1 MPSEDPLSKRIK
13 RHVIGRRHN
22 FFVATSPGFEPVCL
36 QELLKLKPAAG
47 EACIAPGGV
56 EFEGRLDDCYLAN
69 LNLRSANRI
78 LMRIQTFKS
87 SNFRK
92 LEKKVG
98 DIPWELYLHAG
109 RVPKVHVSTKHCRLR
124 HSDAIA
130 ERFRTTIAA
139 QLSRLESTTTR
150 KAGGLDFTAIGA
162 KRQGREVPQ
171 SLKTTRCEPGAKHPV
186 WKTQS
191 GKKIT
196 KIASTQQNIFVRG
209 LDDRFTVS
217 IDSSGDL
224 LYKRG
229 LKKHAGKAPL
239 RETLAAAALLLAG
252 YDGRDPL
259 LDPMCGSG
267 TFSLEGALMAKCIPA
282 GWFRDFA
289 FMGWPSF
296 RPKTWNYMKRQA
308 ESQFVNPD
316 RPMIFASDTDSGA
329 CQKLERCVQKYG
341 MSDAVQVNSRD
352 FFDLDL
358 RKLTDRVGVICINP
372 PYGRRLGG
380 RNESEKFFQAIC
392 NKLKQKYRGWNLV
405 LFAPSRKL
413 AGTIPFQTKSYP
425 ILHGGLK
432 LALLIGKIQ

>member
-36 QELLKLKPAAG
+36 QELLKLKPVAG
-47 EACIAPGGV
+47 EACVASGGV

-78 LMRIQTFKS
+78 LMRIHTFKS

-92 LEKKVG
+92 LEKKIG

-109 RVPKVHVSTKHCRLR
+109 RLPKVHVSTKHCRLR
-124 HSDAIA
+124 HSGAVA

-139 QLSRLESTTTR
+139 QLSRFES
-150 KAGGLDFTAIGA
+150 
-162 KRQGREVPQ
+162 V
-171 SLKTTRCEPGAKHPV
+171 
-186 WKTQS
+186 
-191 GKKIT
+191 KKIT
-196 KIASTQQNIFVRG
+196 KITSTEQNIYVRG
-209 LDDRFTVS
+209 IDDRFTVS

-267 TFSLEGALMAKCIPA
+267 TFSLEGALMAKRIPA

-296 RPKTWNYMKRQA
+296 RPKRWDYMRRQA
-308 ESQFVNPD
+308 ESQLVEPD
-316 RPMIFASDTDSGA
+316 RPLIFASDIDPGA
-329 CQKLERCVQKYG
+329 CQKLERCVQKYSI
-341 MSDAVQVNSRD
+341 SDAVQVNSGD

-358 RKLTDRVGVICINP
+358 RKLSERAGVICINP

-380 RNESEKFFQAIC
+380 RSESEKFFKAIC
-392 NKLKQKYRGWNLV
+392 NRLKQKYRGWNLV

>member
-47 EACIAPGGV
+47 GACVAPGGV

-78 LMRIQTFKS
+78 LMRIHTFKS

-92 LEKKVG
+92 LEKNLG

-109 RVPKVHVSTKHCRLR
+109 SVPKVHVSTKHCRLR
-124 HSDAIA
+124 HSGAIA
-130 ERFRTTIAA
+130 ERFQTTIAA
-139 QLSRLESTTTR
+139 HLSRLESTTTR
-150 KAGGLDFTAIGA
+150 IAGGSDFTAIGG

-171 SLKTTRCEPGAKHPV
+171 SLKNNAVEPGAKHPV

-196 KIASTQQNIFVRG
+196 KIATAEQNIYVRG
-209 LDDRFTVS
+209 IDDRFTVS

-267 TFSLEGALMAKCIPA
+267 TFSLEGALMAKHIPA

-296 RPKTWNYMKRQA
+296 RPKRWDYMRRQA
-308 ESQFVNPD
+308 ESKFVSPD
-316 RPMIFASDTDSGA
+316 RPMIFASDTDPGA
-329 CQKLERCVQKYG
+329 CQKLQRCVQRY
-341 MSDAVQVNSRD
+341 SIYDAVRVNSGD
-352 FFDLDL
+352 FFGLDH
-358 RKLTDRVGVICINP
+358 RKLSDRVGVICINP

-380 RNESEKFFQAIC
+380 RSESEKFFQAIC
-392 NKLKQKYRGWNLV
+392 NRLKQKYRGWNLV

>member
-1 MPSEDPLSKRIK
+1 MSSEDPLSKRIK

-47 EACIAPGGV
+47 EACVAPGGV

-78 LMRIQTFKS
+78 LMRIHTFKS

-92 LEKKVG
+92 LEKKLG

-109 RVPKVHVSTKHCRLR
+109 RVPKVHVATKHCRLR
-124 HSDAIA
+124 HSGAVA

-139 QLSRLESTTTR
+139 QLSRFEPR
-150 KAGGLDFTAIGA
+150 K
-162 KRQGREVPQ
+162 
-171 SLKTTRCEPGAKHPV
+171 KT
-186 WKTQS
+186 S
-191 GKKIT
+191 
-196 KIASTQQNIFVRG
+196 KIASAEQNIYVRG
-209 LDDRFTVS
+209 IDDRFTVS

-239 RETLAAAALLLAG
+239 RETLAATALLLAG
-252 YDGRDPL
+252 YDGRGPL

-267 TFSLEGALMAKCIPA
+267 TFSLESALMAKHIPA
-282 GWFRDFA
+282 GWFRNFA

-296 RPKTWNYMKRQA
+296 RPKRWDYMRRQA
-308 ESQFVNPD
+308 ESKFVKPD
-316 RPMIFASDTDSGA
+316 RPMIFASDTDLGA
-329 CQKLERCVQKYG
+329 CQKLEKCVQKYS
-341 MSDAVQVNSRD
+341 MSDAVHVNSGD
-352 FFDLDL
+352 FFDFDL
-358 RKLTDRVGVICINP
+358 RTIGDRVGVICINP

-380 RNESEKFFQAIC
+380 RSESEKFFQAIC
-392 NKLKQKYRGWNLV
+392 NRLKQKYRGWDLV

-413 AGTIPFQTKSYP
+413 AGTIPFETKSYP

>member
-13 RHVIGRRHN
+13 RHVIGRIHN
-22 FFVATSPGFEPVCL
+22 FFAATSPGFEPVCL
-36 QELLKLKPAAG
+36 QELLKLKPVTGKARV
-47 EACIAPGGV
+47 IPGGV

-78 LMRIQTFKS
+78 LMRIHTFKS

-92 LEKKVG
+92 LEKKLF

-109 RVPKVHVSTKHCRLR
+109 RLPKVHVTTKHCRLR
-124 HSDAIA
+124 HSGALA
-130 ERFRTTIAA
+130 ERFQKAIAG
-139 QLSRLESTTTR
+139 QLSRLEP
-150 KAGGLDFTAIGA
+150 D
-162 KRQGREVPQ
+162 E
-171 SLKTTRCEPGAKHPV
+171 
-186 WKTQS
+186 
-191 GKKIT
+191 KIT
-196 KIASTQQNIFVRG
+196 KIAPAEQNIYVRG
-209 LDDRFTVS
+209 IDDRFTVS

-229 LKKHAGKAPL
+229 LKKHAAKAPL
-239 RETLAAAALLLAG
+239 RETLAAAALLMAG

-267 TFSLEGALMAKCIPA
+267 TFSLEGALMAKRIPA

-296 RPKTWNYMKRQA
+296 RPKRWNYIRRQT
-308 ESQFVNPD
+308 ESQFVKPD
-316 RPMIFASDTDSGA
+316 RPMIFASDTDAGA
-329 CQKLERCVQKYG
+329 CQKLESCVQKYG
-341 MSDAVQVNSRD
+341 MSDAVQVNYSD

-358 RKLTDRVGVICINP
+358 RELADRVGVICINP

-380 RNESEKFFQAIC
+380 RHESEKFFHTIC
-392 NKLKQKYRGWNLV
+392 DKLKRQYRGWKLV
-405 LFAPSRKL
+405 LLAPTRKL
-413 AGTIPFQTKSYP
+413 ARKVPFQTESYP

-432 LALLIGKIQ
+432 LTLLIGKIH

>member
-1 MPSEDPLSKRIK
+1 MPPEDPLSKRIK

-36 QELLKLKPAAG
+36 QELLKLEPAAG
-47 EACIAPGGV
+47 EACVIPGGV

-78 LMRIQTFKS
+78 LMRIHTFKS

-92 LEKKVG
+92 LEKKLL

-109 RVPKVHVSTKHCRLR
+109 RLPKVHVTTKHCRLR
-124 HSDAIA
+124 HSGGIA
-130 ERFRTTIAA
+130 ERFRTTIAG
-139 QLSRLESTTTR
+139 QLSRLEF
-150 KAGGLDFTAIGA
+150 D
-162 KRQGREVPQ
+162 
-171 SLKTTRCEPGAKHPV
+171 
-186 WKTQS
+186 
-191 GKKIT
+191 KKIT
-196 KIASTQQNIFVRG
+196 KIASAEQNIYVRG
-209 LDDRFTVS
+209 IDDRFTVS

-267 TFSLEGALMAKCIPA
+267 TFSLEGALMAKHIPA

-296 RPKTWNYMKRQA
+296 RPKRWNYMRRQA
-308 ESQFVNPD
+308 ESQFVKPA
-316 RPMIFASDTDSGA
+316 RPTIFASDTDPGA
-329 CQKLERCVQKYG
+329 CQKLERCVQKHRL
-341 MSDAVQVNSRD
+341 SDAVQVNHRD
-352 FFDLDL
+352 FFDLNL
-358 RKLTDRVGVICINP
+358 REFTDGVGVICINP

-380 RNESEKFFQAIC
+380 RSESEKFFHAIC
-392 NKLKQKYRGWNLV
+392 DTLKRDYQGWKLV
-405 LFAPSRKL
+405 LFAPNKKL
-413 AGTIPFQTKSYP
+413 AGTVPFQTESYP

-432 LALLIGKIQ
+432 LVLLIGKIQ